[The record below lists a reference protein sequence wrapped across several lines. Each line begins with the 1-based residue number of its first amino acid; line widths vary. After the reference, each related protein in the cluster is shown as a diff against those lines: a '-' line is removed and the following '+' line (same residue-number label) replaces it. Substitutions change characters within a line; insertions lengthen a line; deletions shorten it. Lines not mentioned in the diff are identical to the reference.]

1 MVYGN
6 LKLGHFDEEINGI
19 NLSKLFSVYGPQS
32 AEGNRRKKVRQSHQ
46 SGGIQ
51 QLRNKDISKSSPQ
64 RAFDSYQQKS
74 SQQYHNVHALPLQV
88 DR

>member
-6 LKLGHFDEEINGI
+6 LKLGQFDEEINGI

-51 QLRNKDISKSSPQ
+51 QLKGNISKSSPQ
-64 RAFDSYQQKS
+64 RAFDSYQQQKS